1 MDIMTII
8 KLIVIFIF
16 ASIGVNY
23 VKNKFKK

>member
-8 KLIVIFIF
+8 KLIVIFVF

>member
-1 MDIMTII
+1 MDIMAII

-16 ASIGVNY
+16 ASIGANY